1 MKIHANMDNF
11 KNYTNS
17 ELNIKLKK
25 LENEYEVYKTKA
37 LYIINEMKKLDI
49 EYAKVQDELKKRK
62 INIW

>member
-1 MKIHANMDNF
+1 MDNF

-17 ELNIKLKK
+17 ELNIKLKT
-25 LENEYEVYKTKA
+25 LENEYEVYKAKA
-37 LYIINEMKKLDI
+37 LHIINEMKNLDI

>member
-1 MKIHANMDNF
+1 MDNF

-17 ELNIKLKK
+17 ELNIKLKN

>member
-1 MKIHANMDNF
+1 MKIYAKMDNF

-37 LYIINEMKKLDI
+37 LYIINEMKNLDI

>member
-1 MKIHANMDNF
+1 MKNEVKMDNF

-17 ELNIKLKK
+17 ELNIKLKN

>member
-1 MKIHANMDNF
+1 MKNEVKMDNF

>member
-1 MKIHANMDNF
+1 MDNF

>member
-17 ELNIKLKK
+17 ELNIKLKN